1 MNQQITILEAL
12 SQEDTIRFWEALHQY
27 HIRDVFPDPAQKEE
41 LQYFLSGEYQ
51 DGIQRAHDRAENR
64 CRYFFFRQE
73 NREIGFA
80 LAALFTG
87 EDGKLF
93 ILEFCIYP
101 EYRSRGLG
109 HACAGALLDWSREQG
124 GRYAELNCAG
134 PERRMRFWKSIGFV
148 PNGFDEW
155 GEPLLLL
162 PPKERIPFTVE
173 RLTDPE
179 DWQLL
184 KLENGFRQEVGEP
197 CLTEAQQSRLQKAVQ
212 ENRITFFIAKRGYRS
227 IGMCSVAPLY
237 STFAC
242 GDMGVM
248 EDFYIEPAFRRQ
260 GAARLLQQ
268 AAHSWA
274 AEQGYAD
281 LSVTCAPCDE
291 SMYRALGYEVPL
303 GLTLARMS

>member
-1 MNQQITILEAL
+1 M
-12 SQEDTIRFWEALHQY
+12 
-27 HIRDVFPDPAQKEE
+27 
-41 LQYFLSGEYQ
+41 
-51 DGIQRAHDRAENR
+51 
-64 CRYFFFRQE
+64 
-73 NREIGFA
+73 
-80 LAALFTG
+80 
-87 EDGKLF
+87 
-93 ILEFCIYP
+93 
-101 EYRSRGLG
+101 
-109 HACAGALLDWSREQG
+109 
-124 GRYAELNCAG
+124 
-134 PERRMRFWKSIGFV
+134 
-148 PNGFDEW
+148 
-155 GEPLLLL
+155 
-162 PPKERIPFTVE
+162 
-173 RLTDPE
+173 
-179 DWQLL
+179 
-184 KLENGFRQEVGEP
+184 
-197 CLTEAQQSRLQKAVQ
+197 
-212 ENRITFFIAKRGYRS
+212 AKRGYRS

>member
-1 MNQQITILEAL
+1 M
-12 SQEDTIRFWEALHQY
+12 
-27 HIRDVFPDPAQKEE
+27 
-41 LQYFLSGEYQ
+41 
-51 DGIQRAHDRAENR
+51 
-64 CRYFFFRQE
+64 
-73 NREIGFA
+73 
-80 LAALFTG
+80 
-87 EDGKLF
+87 
-93 ILEFCIYP
+93 
-101 EYRSRGLG
+101 
-109 HACAGALLDWSREQG
+109 
-124 GRYAELNCAG
+124 
-134 PERRMRFWKSIGFV
+134 

-212 ENRITFFIAKRGYRS
+212 ENRITFFMAKRGYRS
-227 IGMCSVAPLY
+227 MGMCSVAPVY